1 MRLPQRSEY
10 SGLHTHCQVFTISGR
25 IAMSAG
31 QVSAGFLFGAQRPQI
46 TGMTATQKKLRRR
59 VFPLFLPKCRK
70 ALRIYSETPNQSA
83 RAFGERFWHKTRLE
97 KRRNTLCISSFSSRR
112 IGAKDPAKA
121 ADDWFGVSAKNER
134 RKQNENKKEMASRR
148 TAAAVCSV
156 SSQSGSQAEACGTAA
171 GMEERRTKWCCA

>member
-1 MRLPQRSEY
+1 MYKNRLHSTEAECSLFCCPILISRCRFCSFLKLLSY
-10 SGLHTHCQVFTISGR
+10 RHTPDVP
-25 IAMSAG
+25 
-31 QVSAGFLFGAQRPQI
+31 V
-46 TGMTATQKKLRRR
+46 
-59 VFPLFLPKCRK
+59 LFLPKCRK